1 MHRAAALMTVFAMGL
16 LAACGGGGT
25 PNGIRTR
32 ADLALLTTVLPAAT
46 VGDAYQQTLVASGGS
61 GNYVFEWA
69 PGFTPPVWLSL
80 QSHGVLSGTPQT
92 PGVHALGLLARD
104 ALVPGDTVER
114 QLILEVRP
122 LAMSFNTQLLPA
134 ALFGQSY
141 SATVLASGGV
151 APYVFSVVSGGTA
164 VTGGWTLGATQLV
177 LDSAGQI
184 TGQHTGTVE
193 LSHSF
198 EVQVQDSASPPA
210 TASKVFDI
218 VIVAA
223 PSMLTTSLPRGYR
236 NQAWANTLQAQASSL
251 LPVDWSLAAG
261 SAPLPA
267 GMALSANGSIA
278 GTPSE
283 SGLFALRVQC
293 EAETSPPTLLTR
305 ELDLVVYE
313 GIGYTH
319 TPDLF
324 DGGVNNNDFASATNL
339 GALSMNAPLVQATPL
354 SVSSNPTD
362 PNLDPADVFSLTTPH
377 VGEISIEVFFA
388 NATGSL
394 KAFLYRD
401 AGGRIDREVDG
412 VAGAGGNDALL
423 VMPGA
428 AAGTWYLR
436 VEAVYKN
443 STWHANA
450 YSFRVR
456 FNDLT
461 LPLDLIEHDTGSG
474 SMALAISAS
483 LAGGS
488 ATGASYQLVS
498 GTLPTGVSLS
508 AAGVLQGTPT
518 QQGLFTISVRAEASG
533 LATTRELRL
542 RVYDAAAGN
551 YWQRSG
557 DHRFYDPLRADGAG
571 NYHEHYCEAM
581 VVAPHPDYGPEGA
594 IYVIGGRESVTVSNV
609 YVFHTAHQANTLRDH
624 RLEDI
629 GRPLGTERQYV
640 GAAFLQH
647 SYGGYIYVVGGE
659 LYSVT
664 MPSTGNFTRVV
675 ERMQV
680 ADGAG
685 NALAAPGNWE
695 AVAELPAGL
704 GGRAVMGWAEFG
716 LVANDSALDV
726 DDRLYVIAGRVQ
738 VETSAG
744 SGSFTREFS
753 QQVLMYEPPLTAMAQ
768 GTWFMKTDSGAY
780 TPRRFPMTGW
790 INGAIYVAGGTAA
803 TGTTAIIEMYQ
814 PDPVAMN
821 PALATLGA
829 GSLPTLAAPA
839 WCGAGTVHQ
848 GKLYLLNGW
857 GATYSATS
865 RLQVFD
871 PAANTVTQLATPDSA
886 SGFHNATFHDG
897 RLWFVTG
904 RDPFRATPKFS
915 LYYTP

>member
-1 MHRAAALMTVFAMGL
+1 MHRATAILTVLAIGL
-16 LAACGGGGT
+16 LAACGGGET
-25 PNGIRTR
+25 PGGVQTR
-32 ADLALLTTVLPAAT
+32 ATLSLPATSLPAAAA
-46 VGDAYQQTLVASGGS
+46 GQPYQYALVAAGGS
-61 GNYVFEWA
+61 GTYAFEWE
-69 PGFTPPVWLSL
+69 PGFAPPAWLSL
-80 QSHGVLSGTPQT
+80 ASNGVLSGTPQS
-92 PGVHALGLLARD
+92 PALHTLDVLVRD
-104 ALVPGDTVER
+104 AAEPSDTVSR
-114 QLILEVRP
+114 QLSLEVLPLP
-122 LAMSFNTQLLPA
+122 LALDTQSLPA
-134 ALFGQSY
+134 ALFGQAY
-141 SATVLASGGV
+141 SAILAASGGV
-151 APYVFSVVSGGTA
+151 APYTFSVVSGGTP
-164 VTGGWTLGATQLV
+164 VSGGHLLGATQLL
-177 LDSAGQI
+177 LDNAGQI
-184 TGQHTGTVE
+184 SGTYTGSTEQT
-193 LSHSF
+193 HSF
-198 EVQVQDSASPPA
+198 VVQVQDSATPPA
-210 TASKVFDI
+210 TATRALDI
-218 VIVAA
+218 VVVPA
-223 PSMLTTSLPRGYR
+223 PVILTTSLPRGYR
-236 NQAWANTLQAQASSL
+236 SQALAHTLQAQGSAL
-251 LPVDWSLAAG
+251 LPLAWSLAAG
-261 SAPLPA
+261 SPPLPT
-267 GMALSANGSIA
+267 GVTLSTTGDLA
-278 GTPSE
+278 GTPTE

-354 SVSSNPTD
+354 SVSSNPAD
-362 PNLDPADVFSLTTPH
+362 PNLDPADVFSFTTPH

-388 NATGSL
+388 GATGSL

-401 AGGRIDREVDG
+401 AGGRFDREADG
-412 VAGAGGNDALL
+412 VAGAGSNDARL

-428 AAGTWYLR
+428 AQGTWYLR

-474 SMALAISAS
+474 SMALAIPVS

-488 ATGASYQLVS
+488 ATGASYQLVG
-498 GTLPTGVSLS
+498 GTLPSGVSLS
-508 AAGVLQGTPT
+508 ASGVLQGTPT

-533 LATTRELRL
+533 LVTTRELRV

-551 YWQRSG
+551 FWQRAG
-557 DHRFYDPLRADGAG
+557 DHRFFDPLRGDGAG

-594 IYVIGGRESVTVSNV
+594 IYVVGGRESVTVSKV
-609 YVFHTAHQANTLRDH
+609 YVFHTAHQANPLRDH

-659 LYSVT
+659 LYST
-664 MPSTGNFTRVV
+664 TAPSSGNFTRVV
-675 ERMQV
+675 QRLQV

-685 NALAAPGNWE
+685 NALSAPGNWE
-695 AVAELPAGL
+695 SVAELPADL

-716 LVANDSALDV
+716 LVADDAALDA

-738 VETSAG
+738 VETSVG
-744 SGSFTREFS
+744 SGTYAREFS
-753 QQVLMYEPPLTAMAQ
+753 QQVLMYEPPLTAPAQ
-768 GTWFMKTDSGAY
+768 GAWFMKTDSGAY
-780 TPRRFPMTGW
+780 TPRRFPTTGW

-839 WCGAGTVHQ
+839 WCGAGAVHQ

-871 PAANTVTQLATPDSA
+871 PVANTMAQLATPDSA

>member
-1 MHRAAALMTVFAMGL
+1 MHRAAAILTVLVLGL

-25 PNGIRTR
+25 AGGVHTRTE
-32 ADLALLTTVLPAAT
+32 LSFTTDSLPAASA
-46 VGDAYQQTLVASGGS
+46 GQPYLATLAAAGGS
-61 GNYVFEWA
+61 GTFAFEWGS
-69 PGFTPPVWLSL
+69 GFTPPAWLSL
-80 QSHGVLSGTPQT
+80 TADGVLTGTPQS
-92 PGVHALGLLARD
+92 PALHTLQLLVRD
-104 ALVPGDTVER
+104 AAEPTDTATR
-114 QLILEVRP
+114 QLTIDVLP
-122 LAMSFNTQLLPA
+122 FTLAVDTQSLPA
-134 ALFGQSY
+134 ALFGQAF
-141 SATVLASGGV
+141 SATISASGGV
-151 APYVFSVVSGGTA
+151 APYSFSVVTGGTPVSGGY
-164 VTGGWTLGATQLV
+164 TLGATQLL
-177 LDSAGQI
+177 LDNAGQI
-184 TGQHTGTVE
+184 SGTYTGSTEIT
-193 LSHSF
+193 HSF
-198 EVQVQDSASPPA
+198 VVQVQDSATPPVTA
-210 TASKVFDI
+210 TRALDVVVVPPP
-218 VIVAA
+218 VI
-223 PSMLTTSLPRGYR
+223 LTTSLPRGYR
-236 NQAWANTLQAQASSL
+236 NQALAQTLQAQSSAL
-251 LPVDWSLAAG
+251 LPLAWSLAAG
-261 SAPLPA
+261 SAALPT
-267 GMALSANGSIA
+267 GVTLSAAGDLA
-278 GTPSE
+278 GTPTE
-283 SGLFALRVQC
+283 SGLFMLRVQC

-313 GIGYTH
+313 GIGYSH

-324 DGGVNNNDFASATNL
+324 DGGVNNNDFASATAL
-339 GALSMNAPLVQATPL
+339 GSLSMSSPLVQATPL
-354 SVSSNPTD
+354 SVSSNPAD
-362 PNLDPADVFSLTTPH
+362 PNIDPADVFAFTTPH

-388 NATGSL
+388 NMTGSL

-401 AGGRIDREVDG
+401 AGGRFDREADG
-412 VAGAGGNDALL
+412 VAGAGSNDALL

-436 VEAVYKN
+436 VEAVFKN
-443 STWHANA
+443 GTWHANA

-461 LPLDLIEHDTGSG
+461 LPLDLVEHDTGSG
-474 SMALAISAS
+474 SMALAIPAS

-488 ATGASYQLVS
+488 ATGASYQLV
-498 GTLPTGVSLS
+498 GGALPAGVSLS
-508 AAGVLQGTPT
+508 ASGVLQGTPS
-518 QQGLFTISVRAEASG
+518 QQGLFTISVRAEVSG
-533 LATTRELRL
+533 LVTTRELRL

-551 YWQRSG
+551 YWQRAG
-557 DHRFYDPLRADGAG
+557 DHRFYDAARADGAG
-571 NYHEHYCEAM
+571 DYHEHYCEAM

-594 IYVIGGRESVTVSNV
+594 IYVIGGRESVTVANV
-609 YVFHTAHQANTLRDH
+609 YVFHTAHQANALRDH

-659 LYSVT
+659 LYSTT
-664 MPSTGNFTRVV
+664 MPSTGNFTRAV

-695 AVAELPAGL
+695 PAAELPADL

-716 LVANDSALDV
+716 LAADDAALDA

-738 VETSAG
+738 VETSVG
-744 SGSFTREFS
+744 SGTYAREFS
-753 QQVLMYEPPLTAMAQ
+753 QQVLMYEPPLTAPAQ
-768 GTWFMKTDSGAY
+768 GSWFIKADSGAF
-780 TPRRFPMTGW
+780 TPRRFPTTGW
-790 INGAIYVAGGTAA
+790 INGAIYIAGGTAA

-829 GSLPTLAAPA
+829 GSLPMLAAPA
-839 WCGAGTVHQ
+839 WCGAGAVHQ

-871 PAANTVTQLATPDSA
+871 PVLNTVTQLATPDSA
-886 SGFHNATFHDG
+886 SGFHTATFHDG